1 MHCIRCGSVV
11 PGTMYMTAQTVYKLT
26 LLDMPSATGMSAV
39 IFLELPR
46 EEDGNLETCGTPD
59 LEIYQ

>member
-1 MHCIRCGSVV
+1 
-11 PGTMYMTAQTVYKLT
+11 MTAQTVYKLT